1 MISGQKDIN
10 NELFEM
16 AFFPSKSEPFSPL
29 PGKKYQGRNQLQNSA
44 FKKHSFPF
52 LSPYNL
58 ISTVRQAPK
67 LGMKNKFYM
76 SKNIIA
82 AFYSFHFQSASCV
95 WTYSSEKNFLKLTIY
110 MKRGTMLCNAPIYCP
125 RATLNLSI
133 QRSGGLACKK
143 P

>member
-1 MISGQKDIN
+1 MISAQEDIN

-16 AFFPSKSEPFSPL
+16 AFFPLKLKPFSPF
-29 PGKKYQGRNQLQNSA
+29 PGKKYQDRNQLQNSA
-44 FKKHSFPF
+44 FKRHGFPF
-52 LSPYNL
+52 LSPNNL
-58 ISTVRQAPK
+58 ISIVRQAPK
-67 LGMKNKFYM
+67 LGMDHKFYTAEI
-76 SKNIIA
+76 IIA

-95 WTYSSEKNFLKLTIY
+95 WTYLFEKNFLKLTIY

-125 RATLNLSI
+125 RATLNFSI